1 MPIRTYARMPLYT
14 VHASSVPYRAS
25 SAEIVMLTMK
35 NPHHIPVTAR
45 RYGPRLASS
54 SGCRSRAYVSIMLGP
69 RRSVRANPISS
80 APLTSTRTRSGAC
93 RVELLVGQVD
103 DVLHRLDPL
112 QLVLGDLQVHLLL
125 EADRKVDEVEAVELQ
140 VVDQARG
147 GDDLLVPQLEALDEQ
162 VA

>member
-1 MPIRTYARMPLYT
+1 MARGSPTAPGVGVGRTSRSCSARGA
-14 VHASSVPYRAS
+14 ASR
-25 SAEIVMLTMK
+25 
-35 NPHHIPVTAR
+35 
-45 RYGPRLASS
+45 
-54 SGCRSRAYVSIMLGP
+54 
-69 RRSVRANPISS
+69 
-80 APLTSTRTRSGAC
+80 RTRSGAR

-112 QLVLGDLQVHLLL
+112 QLVLGDLEVDPLL
-125 EADRKVDEVEAVELQ
+125 ETDREVDEIEAVELQ